1 MGKLT
6 GLIRL
11 TRPYILLTTSFLFIG
26 SAFLSVN
33 DIPPLRQ
40 FLMGLLA
47 VSLAIAASHTVN
59 DYSDW
64 KIDIKNPR
72 TAKRPIPT
80 GLVSPFE
87 ALLSAALLGI
97 SAIILAFL
105 LNIFSTLIALAAVPL
120 PFTYNYFRKHEIPFS
135 FFCTVI
141 AVLFIILFGSA
152 SVTGKLLSDYIPL
165 LLILS
170 LTWETGRT
178 LISEIQDVEL
188 DRSSSV
194 STLSVIL
201 SSKTAAKFIVILFAI
216 TSIMSV
222 VIGILAQLGI
232 LYLIIAFV
240 ASSWLIY
247 RSIELLRAP
256 TTKNAVKMRIRVPRY
271 LTIICIAIAI
281 SIVANAIL
289 M

>member
-1 MGKLT
+1 MGKLR
-6 GLIRL
+6 GLMRL
-11 TRPYILLTTSFLFIG
+11 TRPYILLTTSLFFSG

-33 DIPPLRQ
+33 GIPPLRQ
-40 FLMGLLA
+40 FLMGFLA
-47 VSLAIAASHTVN
+47 VSLAIAAAHTFN

-64 KIDIKNPR
+64 EVDVKNPR

-87 ALLSAALLGI
+87 ALLSAVLLGT

-105 LNIFSTLIALAAVPL
+105 LNILSTLIALAAVSL
-120 PFTYNYFRKHEIPFS
+120 PFMYNYFRKHKIPFS
-135 FFCTVI
+135 FICTVI
-141 AVLFIILFGSA
+141 AIFFITLFGSA
-152 SVTGKLLSDYIPL
+152 SVTGKLISNHVPL
-165 LLILS
+165 LLILG

-178 LISEIQDVEL
+178 LISEIQDVEP
-188 DRSSSV
+188 DRASSV

-201 SSKTAAKFIVILFAI
+201 SSKTAAKFIVILFTS

-232 LYLIIAFV
+232 LYLIVAFA

-247 RSIELLRAP
+247 RSIELLRQP
-256 TTKNAVKMRIRVPRY
+256 ITRNAVKMRISAPRY
-271 LTIICIAIAI
+271 LAIICIAITI
-281 SIVANAIL
+281 SIISNTLIV
-289 M
+289 